1 MKDQLIF
8 QAVFLGGMFVA
19 YLGLNYLLGLFLGW
33 LWRRVDDPELNAIQ
47 TLMRVV
53 INLVAIAALAYGEYL
68 HFTGRLF

>member
-8 QAVFLGGMFVA
+8 QAVFLVGMFVA